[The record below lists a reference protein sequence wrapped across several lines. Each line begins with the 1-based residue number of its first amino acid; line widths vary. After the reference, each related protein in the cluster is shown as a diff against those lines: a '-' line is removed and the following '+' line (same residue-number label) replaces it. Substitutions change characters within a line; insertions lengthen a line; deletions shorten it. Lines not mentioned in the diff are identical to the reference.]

1 MTATAGVGL
10 AATPAQAASAVQIYR
25 VYFDSPGKDTGSNA
39 SLNGEWVQLVN
50 TSRSARQL
58 KGYKLRDKTGY
69 TYTFASFT
77 LKGRAK
83 VTIRTGK
90 GRNTTATRYW
100 GRSYLPQVR
109 PVADEPCPIVCDKGC
124 AGAGVEAAAARLG
137 HVLIRPWHVRSGC
150 GNASRRSSGR

>member
-1 MTATAGVGL
+1 MRKLLATGTAAVMATAGVGL

-39 SLNGEWVQLVN
+39 SLNGEWIQLVN
-50 TSRSARQL
+50 ISRSARQL

-100 GRSYLPQVR
+100 GRSWYVWNNTGDTATLKYPNGR
-109 PVADEPCPIVCDKGC
+109 IADTCSWGSKGDHKYC
-124 AGAGVEAAAARLG
+124 
-137 HVLIRPWHVRSGC
+137 
-150 GNASRRSSGR
+150 